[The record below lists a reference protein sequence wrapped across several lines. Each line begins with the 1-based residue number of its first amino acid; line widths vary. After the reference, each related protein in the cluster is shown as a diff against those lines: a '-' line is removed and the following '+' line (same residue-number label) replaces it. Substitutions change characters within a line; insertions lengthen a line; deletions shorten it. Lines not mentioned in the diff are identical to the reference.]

1 MAIREMAYANEMV
14 DFSIA
19 LGKEQTRRGS
29 LEEALSNLEE
39 SYAIDMS
46 RVKKDHEHA
55 LATSKVYK
63 NEKNEIDIDHAR
75 LVEEN
80 KRL

>member
-1 MAIREMAYANEMV
+1 MKEPQSPNEVDLWLANLKGDDKVHVDALLEQLE

-39 SYAIDMS
+39 SYAIDM
-46 RVKKDHEHA
+46 
-55 LATSKVYK
+55 
-63 NEKNEIDIDHAR
+63 
-75 LVEEN
+75 
-80 KRL
+80 